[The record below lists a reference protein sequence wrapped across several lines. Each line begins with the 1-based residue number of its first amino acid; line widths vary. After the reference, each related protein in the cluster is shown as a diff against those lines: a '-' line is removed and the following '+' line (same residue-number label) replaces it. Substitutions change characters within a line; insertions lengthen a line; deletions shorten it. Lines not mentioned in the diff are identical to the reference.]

1 MDGGRAR
8 GQSHQPG
15 RRLKRES
22 NGCVS
27 EGNGECEWLDRH
39 AVRAMVGRGVPARAA
54 VAGHRLGAV
63 GRANDER
70 AQKVVD
76 RGCGHRRRKQP
87 GRQHIAQKSND
98 RNPAQDALMS
108 PNPHHAREARC
119 QVRIGQSASGVARSA
134 AALRPHRR
142 RSLGSSRGASRSV
155 RRRGRITPRS
165 TPKVLGLSPREPDT
179 DPTHRRH

>member
-1 MDGGRAR
+1 MDGGRTR
-8 GQSHQPG
+8 GYSCRSG

-39 AVRAMVGRGVPARAA
+39 AVRAMVGRGVAARAT
-54 VAGHRLGAV
+54 VARCNLGAI

-76 RGCGHRRRKQP
+76 RRCGDRRRKQP
-87 GRQHIAQKSND
+87 SRQHIAHKSND

-142 RSLGSSRGASRSV
+142 RCLGSTRGACRRSQA
-155 RRRGRITPRS
+155 PPHHAKS
-165 TPKVLGLSPREPDT
+165 TPKVLGLPPREPDT